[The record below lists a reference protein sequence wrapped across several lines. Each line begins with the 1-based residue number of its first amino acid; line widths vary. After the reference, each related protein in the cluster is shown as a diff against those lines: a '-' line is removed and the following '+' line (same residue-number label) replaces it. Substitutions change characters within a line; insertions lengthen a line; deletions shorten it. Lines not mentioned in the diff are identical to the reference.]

1 MTNLLPH
8 ELEGFKEFW
17 TENLITMTK
26 GGFVNNN
33 ESYYI
38 LSEHDI
44 KDFIQD
50 LTTELLKELKS

>member
-17 TENLITMTK
+17 MDNLVTVAK
-26 GGFVNNN
+26 RGFVNNSEN
-33 ESYYI
+33 YYI

-50 LTTELLKELKS
+50 LITEFLKELKS